1 MLTKADFTEI
11 RKIIREKVENEVG
24 NAKKELQG
32 GISMVRIR
40 LQGELNDVKDR
51 LKNVD
56 IKTTSI
62 DTRLEKVEKRVVKM
76 HKNLKKE
83 IEYVSHVLDKEN
95 MGTLKGVKRIE
106 EYVGLTPQ

>member
-1 MLTKADFTEI
+1 M
-11 RKIIREKVENEVG
+11 
-24 NAKKELQG
+24 
-32 GISMVRIR
+32 
-40 LQGELNDVKDR
+40 
-51 LKNVD
+51 D

-76 HKNLKKE
+76 HKDLKKE

-95 MGTLKGVKRIE
+95 MGTLKRVKRIE